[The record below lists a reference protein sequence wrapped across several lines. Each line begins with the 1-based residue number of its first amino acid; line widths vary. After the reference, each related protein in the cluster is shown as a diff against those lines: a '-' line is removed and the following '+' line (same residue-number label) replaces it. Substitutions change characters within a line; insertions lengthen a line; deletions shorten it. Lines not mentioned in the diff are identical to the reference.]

1 MELCVH
7 QYVQCPL
14 PHPFTAFT
22 SSCALSIHCA
32 AYAEEHLE
40 REHNTKNPWA
50 SHKPA
55 THWKHTCA
63 VTIASRPRI
72 SNLYKKSKQQQ
83 TPQLRDCQPGAVL
96 TWVLEQRGQGELGA
110 VAQQVPVWRE
120 ASSALRRKARKPI
133 FMPHGAPVGRGS
145 FTPLMR
151 VMKDTWAALWFS
163 AQQSGFPVLH
173 RCTLLEVICSK
184 ESNLCWPNQRL
195 CSFQLS
201 SESGF
206 AGNTPLS
213 GSLQGS
219 SVIPRARELK
229 TELSS
234 PWFSLLLLLCILCH
248 RRQQVDLPFHILL
261 DIKAG
266 DALEET

>member
-14 PHPFTAFT
+14 PHPSLHSQAAVLLAFT
-22 SSCALSIHCA
+22 VQPMQ
-32 AYAEEHLE
+32 
-40 REHNTKNPWA
+40 RNTWKGNTTQ
-50 SHKPA
+50 K
-55 THWKHTCA
+55 THGLPINQPHTGKHTCA

-120 ASSALRRKARKPI
+120 ASSALRRKARKPV
-133 FMPHGAPVGRGS
+133 FMPHSAPVGRGS

-213 GSLQGS
+213 RSLQWS